1 MDFFDT
7 IPSKSLPSDSKKA
20 TTSKTKTDDTKQA
33 SSVSVDFFTASSGS
47 GATVTPEKSGG
58 FLRLPKPS
66 KKKTPPRVRE
76 DTASAAASRTERI
89 SAVSVSTLSRPSQ
102 SSRAIPKFGQ
112 GTPVSQE
119 KSTLSQDFFS
129 VATNV
134 SAASDEVTLSHPAA
148 TMPKASGFTLR
159 LPKASKK
166 KTPPR
171 ERERGPNQSIG
182 FFGAAR
188 SEQASVQSSTASD
201 VLDPDSS
208 IQFAL
213 GPLSELEQQVPQ
225 EFHTATS
232 TESKTEE
239 VNKEAAQVPETTFLS
254 AESIQPQF
262 AAEASSELE
271 QQVPQQE
278 FHTATSTE
286 SKTEEVNKEAAQ
298 VPETTFLSA
307 ESIQPQ
313 FAAEASSELEQQVP
327 QQEFHTATS
336 TESKTEEVNKEAAQV
351 PETTFLSA
359 ESIQPQFAA
368 EASSELEQQVPQQ
381 EFHTAT
387 STESKTE
394 EVNKEAAQVPET
406 TFLSAESI
414 QPQFAAEA
422 SSELEQQ
429 VPQQE
434 FHTATSTE
442 SKTEE
447 VNKEASHIPE
457 TTFLSA
463 ESMQPQFAAEASSE
477 LEQQVPQQEFHTATS
492 TESKTEE
499 VNTETAQV
507 PETTFLSAE
516 SIQPQF
522 AAEAS
527 SELEQQVPQ
536 QEFHTATSTESKTE
550 EVKKEAAHIPE
561 TTFLSAES
569 IQPQFAAEAS
579 SELEQQV
586 PQQEF
591 HTASSTES
599 KTEEVNK
606 EAAQVSETTFLSA
619 ESIQPQFAAEASSEL
634 EQQVPQQ
641 EFHTATSTESKTEEV
656 NKEAAHIPETT
667 FLSAESIQPQFAAEA
682 SSELEQQV
690 PQQEFHTATS
700 TESKTEEVNKEAAQV
715 SETTFLSAE
724 SMQPQFAAEA
734 SSELEQPVPQQE
746 FHTAS
751 STESKTEEVNK
762 EAAQV
767 SETTFLSAESIQPQF
782 AAEASSELEQQ
793 VPQQEFHTAT
803 STESKTEEVNKEA
816 AQVSE
821 ITFLS
826 AESMQPQFAAEASSE
841 LEQQVPQQ
849 EFHTATSTESK
860 TEEVNK
866 EATQIPETTAESIQ
880 PQFAAEASSE
890 AEQQVP
896 QQQEFHTATSTERK
910 TEEAN
915 KEAAHIPETTFL
927 SAESIPQFGSIGSP
941 SSDIFSPSTR
951 ATRSKGLHKPRD
963 FGAAAADQ
971 HLEVARPSSLKEE
984 AAAKIQA
991 QYRGRLAR
999 LRFTKLKAGL
1009 AMARLRV
1016 RVHKYHEDA
1025 SATGQPDSKAGTG
1038 QTAAFLELLEP
1049 HVVGTEDSRSK
1060 AALKIQAV
1068 FRGKMARRHVAHQQ
1082 GEASAIQAATRIQA
1096 MFRGRQGRKAKSKTN
1111 QLSLGIH
1118 QVGQPRIKAL
1128 KQHDAAAA
1136 SPRSPMV
1143 QQEQKAFLETPAHS
1157 PRTQAEDRAAIRL
1170 QAVIRGLR
1178 VRRQIG
1184 LKKKAA
1190 SKIQARFRGWQG
1202 RKLAHD
1208 LASVV
1213 NLRVRVRNF
1222 HASAAF
1228 ASTAGKFPS
1237 KQIDPTFFDAKTGR
1251 VVAQLTEE
1259 TAAMKIQKFYRT
1271 KTTPSDQPIAQQSLN
1286 LGTSATMQAV
1296 GSAVR
1301 RSLVAAGFAVVGEA
1315 NANISQL
1322 FTRASITF
1330 DEALQAGDRAAQ
1342 RASVAMGESLLQ
1354 MVVDTTS
1361 PPISPNAAGATEDE
1375 EDSDDSDVSSEEA
1388 TGPQE
1393 QKPAAKERRK
1403 LKPKQAVASFIRSM
1417 DQSCVAWAG
1426 INYCGINFGFWMVE
1440 QARG

>member
-7 IPSKSLPSDSKKA
+7 TPSKSLPSDKKKA
-20 TTSKTKTDDTKQA
+20 TTSKSTDETKQV

-47 GATVTPEKSGG
+47 GTGATAATVTPEKSGG

-76 DTASAAASRTERI
+76 DASAAASSRTERI

-182 FFGAAR
+182 FFGAPR
-188 SEQASVQSSTASD
+188 SEQASAQSLTASD
-201 VLDPDSS
+201 VQHPGSA

-213 GPLSELEQQVPQ
+213 ETSSELEQQLPQQ
-225 EFHTATS
+225 EFHTATG

-239 VNKEAAQVPETTFLS
+239 VNKEAAQVPETTFQS
-254 AESIQPQF
+254 AERIQPQFALETSSELEQQLPQQEFHTATGTESKTEEVNKEAAQVPETTFQSAERIQPQF
-262 AAEASSELE
+262 AAETSSEME
-271 QQVPQQE
+271 QQLPQQE

-298 VPETTFLSA
+298 VPETTFQSAESIQPQFAAEASSEMEQQVPQQEFHTATTTESKTEEVNKEAAQVPETTFQSA

-313 FAAEASSELEQQVP
+313 FAAEASSELEQQFP
-327 QQEFHTATS
+327 QQEFHTATG

-351 PETTFLSA
+351 PETTFQSA
-359 ESIQPQFAA
+359 ERIQPQFAA
-368 EASSELEQQVPQQ
+368 EASSEMEQQLPQQ
-381 EFHTAT
+381 EIHTAT
-387 STESKTE
+387 TTESKTE

-406 TFLSAESI
+406 TFQSAESI

-422 SSELEQQ
+422 SSEMEQQ

-434 FHTATSTE
+434 FHTATTTE

-447 VNKEASHIPE
+447 VNTEAAQVPE
-457 TTFLSA
+457 TTFQSA
-463 ESMQPQFAAEASSE
+463 ESIQPQFAAEASSE
-477 LEQQVPQQEFHTATS
+477 MEQQVPQQEFHTATTTESKTEEVNTEAAQVPETTFQSAESIQPQFAAEASSEMEQQVPQQEFHTATTTESKTEEVNTEAAQVPETTFQSAESIQPQFAAEASSEMEQQVPQQEFHTATS

-499 VNTETAQV
+499 VNTEAAQV
-507 PETTFLSAE
+507 PETTFQSAE

-527 SELEQQVPQ
+527 SEMEQQLPQ
-536 QEFHTATSTESKTE
+536 QEFHTATT
-550 EVKKEAAHIPE
+550 
-561 TTFLSAES
+561 
-569 IQPQFAAEAS
+569 
-579 SELEQQV
+579 
-586 PQQEF
+586 
-591 HTASSTES
+591 TES
-599 KTEEVNK
+599 KTEEVNT
-606 EAAQVSETTFLSA
+606 EAAQV
-619 ESIQPQFAAEASSEL
+619 
-634 EQQVPQQ
+634 
-641 EFHTATSTESKTEEV
+641 
-656 NKEAAHIPETT
+656 PETT
-667 FLSAESIQPQFAAEA
+667 FQSAES
-682 SSELEQQV
+682 S
-690 PQQEFHTATS
+690 
-700 TESKTEEVNKEAAQV
+700 
-715 SETTFLSAE
+715 
-724 SMQPQFAAEA
+724 
-734 SSELEQPVPQQE
+734 
-746 FHTAS
+746 
-751 STESKTEEVNK
+751 
-762 EAAQV
+762 
-767 SETTFLSAESIQPQF
+767 
-782 AAEASSELEQQ
+782 
-793 VPQQEFHTAT
+793 
-803 STESKTEEVNKEA
+803 
-816 AQVSE
+816 
-821 ITFLS
+821 
-826 AESMQPQFAAEASSE
+826 
-841 LEQQVPQQ
+841 
-849 EFHTATSTESK
+849 
-860 TEEVNK
+860 
-866 EATQIPETTAESIQ
+866 
-880 PQFAAEASSE
+880 
-890 AEQQVP
+890 
-896 QQQEFHTATSTERK
+896 
-910 TEEAN
+910 
-915 KEAAHIPETTFL
+915 
-927 SAESIPQFGSIGSP
+927 PQFGSIRAL
-941 SSDIFSPSTR
+941 SSDILSPSTR
-951 ATRSKGLHKPRD
+951 ATRPKGLHKPRD

-971 HLEVARPSSLKEE
+971 HLEVARPSSLIQEE

-999 LRFTKLKAGL
+999 LRFTKVKAGL
-1009 AMARLRV
+1009 AMAQLRV

-1025 SATGQPDSKAGTG
+1025 STILQPDSKAGTG
-1038 QTAAFLELLEP
+1038 QTASFLELLEP

-1060 AALKIQAV
+1060 AALKIQAMI
-1068 FRGKMARRHVAHQQ
+1068 RGKMARRHLALQQ
-1082 GEASAIQAATRIQA
+1082 GEASAIQAAKRIQA
-1096 MFRGRQGRKAKSKTN
+1096 MFRAQQSRKAKAKTN
-1111 QLSLGIH
+1111 PLSLRIH
-1118 QVGQPRIKAL
+1118 QVGQLRIKAF
-1128 KQHDAAAA
+1128 KQHDAVAA
-1136 SPRSPMV
+1136 SPRSPMI
-1143 QQEQKAFLETPAHS
+1143 QEAQKAFLETPVHS

-1178 VRRQIG
+1178 VRRQAG
-1184 LKKKAA
+1184 LKREAA

-1213 NLRVRVRNF
+1213 NLRVRVHNF
-1222 HASAAF
+1222 HASSASS
-1228 ASTAGKFPS
+1228 STASKFPS
-1237 KQIDPTFFDAKTGR
+1237 KQIDPNFFDAKTR
-1251 VVAQLTEE
+1251 KVVEQLTEE
-1259 TAAMKIQKFYRT
+1259 TAAMRIQKFYRV
-1271 KTTPSDQPIAQQSLN
+1271 KTAPSDQSIAQQSLN

-1361 PPISPNAAGATEDE
+1361 PPTSPNAAGATEDE
-1375 EDSDDSDVSSEEA
+1375 EDSDDSDASSDEA
-1388 TGPQE
+1388 TGQQE
-1393 QKPAAKERRK
+1393 EKPAAKERRK

-1417 DQSCVAWAG
+1417 DQSCVAWKSR
-1426 INYCGINFGFWMVE
+1426 NYWWSKQLDILFC
-1440 QARG
+1440 

>member
-1 MDFFDT
+1 MDFFDAT
-7 IPSKSLPSDSKKA
+7 PSKSLPSDSKKA

-278 FHTATSTE
+278 FRTATGTE
-286 SKTEEVNKEAAQ
+286 SKTEEVNKEATQ

-313 FAAEASSELEQQVP
+313 FAAD
-327 QQEFHTATS
+327 
-336 TESKTEEVNKEAAQV
+336 
-351 PETTFLSA
+351 
-359 ESIQPQFAA
+359 
-368 EASSELEQQVPQQ
+368 
-381 EFHTAT
+381 
-387 STESKTE
+387 
-394 EVNKEAAQVPET
+394 
-406 TFLSAESI
+406 
-414 QPQFAAEA
+414 
-422 SSELEQQ
+422 
-429 VPQQE
+429 
-434 FHTATSTE
+434 
-442 SKTEE
+442 
-447 VNKEASHIPE
+447 
-457 TTFLSA
+457 
-463 ESMQPQFAAEASSE
+463 
-477 LEQQVPQQEFHTATS
+477 
-492 TESKTEE
+492 
-499 VNTETAQV
+499 
-507 PETTFLSAE
+507 
-516 SIQPQF
+516 
-522 AAEAS
+522 
-527 SELEQQVPQ
+527 
-536 QEFHTATSTESKTE
+536 
-550 EVKKEAAHIPE
+550 
-561 TTFLSAES
+561 
-569 IQPQFAAEAS
+569 
-579 SELEQQV
+579 
-586 PQQEF
+586 
-591 HTASSTES
+591 
-599 KTEEVNK
+599 
-606 EAAQVSETTFLSA
+606 
-619 ESIQPQFAAEASSEL
+619 ASSEL

-690 PQQEFHTATS
+690 PQQEFHTASSTESKTEEVNKEAAQVPETTFLSAESIQPQFAAEASSELEQQVPQQEFRTATSTESKTEEVNKEAAQVPETTFLSAESIQPQFAAEASSELEQQVPQQEFRTATSTESKTQEVNKEAAHIPETTFLSAESIQPQFAAEASSELEQQVPQQEFHTARSTESKTEEVNKEAAQVSETTFLSAESMQPRFAAEASSELEQQVPQQEFRTATS

-734 SSELEQPVPQQE
+734 SSELEQQLPQQE
-746 FHTAS
+746 FR
-751 STESKTEEVNK
+751 
-762 EAAQV
+762 
-767 SETTFLSAESIQPQF
+767 
-782 AAEASSELEQQ
+782 
-793 VPQQEFHTAT
+793 
-803 STESKTEEVNKEA
+803 
-816 AQVSE
+816 
-821 ITFLS
+821 
-826 AESMQPQFAAEASSE
+826 
-841 LEQQVPQQ
+841 
-849 EFHTATSTESK
+849 TATSTESK

-880 PQFAAEASSE
+880 PQFAAEALSE

-896 QQQEFHTATSTERK
+896 QQQEFHTATSTESK

-915 KEAAHIPETTFL
+915 KEAAHMPATTFQSAESIQPQFAAEASSEAEQQVQQQQEFHTATSTESKTEEVNKEAAQVPEATFV
-927 SAESIPQFGSIGSP
+927 SAESIPQFGSNGSP
-941 SSDIFSPSTR
+941 SYDIFSPSTR
-951 ATRSKGLHKPRD
+951 ATRSKGLHKQRD

-999 LRFTKLKAGL
+999 LRFTKVKAGL

-1096 MFRGRQGRKAKSKTN
+1096 MFRGRQSRKAKSKTN
-1111 QLSLGIH
+1111 QPSLGIH
-1118 QVGQPRIKAL
+1118 QVGQLRIKAF

-1213 NLRVRVRNF
+1213 NLRVRVHNF

-1271 KTTPSDQPIAQQSLN
+1271 KTMPSDQPIAQQSLN
-1286 LGTSATMQAV
+1286 LGTGATMQAV

-1361 PPISPNAAGATEDE
+1361 PPTSPNAAGPTEDE

-1417 DQSCVAWAG
+1417 DQSCVA
-1426 INYCGINFGFWMVE
+1426 
-1440 QARG
+1440 